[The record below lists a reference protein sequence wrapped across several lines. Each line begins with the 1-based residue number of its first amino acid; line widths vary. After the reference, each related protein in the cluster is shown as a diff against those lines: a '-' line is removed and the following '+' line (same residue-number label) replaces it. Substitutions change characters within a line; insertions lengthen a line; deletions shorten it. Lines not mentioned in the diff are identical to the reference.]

1 MNNIKVLN
9 NEFKTILEK
18 RGMLSNKMSSEISDS
33 WTRCILEGLN
43 PFKEPKK
50 KVISIQELKEE
61 RAKNEELRK
70 VVIPELE
77 LLYSQVAGTNFMV
90 AFSDNHGL
98 VLDTIYDKSCL
109 KSDVG
114 RSVIPGSIWSEKNCG
129 TNGLG
134 LAVALQ
140 KPTIVS
146 GKEHFFREHEKLSC
160 FASPIV
166 NHEGKTVGIIDA
178 STDAMSREQHTLAL
192 VNLASRSIETK
203 LFINKF
209 CNELILSF
217 HPRQEYL
224 STTSVGLLAINGD
237 GNIVGSNSNAKIM
250 LHGLIEQKN
259 QNFNTIFTST
269 FSSIL
274 SDLLRN
280 KIIRIKD
287 YLGSTVFVIK
297 SQNYLENKNI
307 NSINS
312 KKNFACNNCQ
322 NSKLKREQC
331 ILIRSTFIK
340 TKNITLTARQLG
352 ISRTTIYKHLK

>member
-1 MNNIKVLN
+1 
-9 NEFKTILEK
+9 
-18 RGMLSNKMSSEISDS
+18 
-33 WTRCILEGLN
+33 
-43 PFKEPKK
+43 
-50 KVISIQELKEE
+50 
-61 RAKNEELRK
+61 
-70 VVIPELE
+70 
-77 LLYSQVAGTNFMV
+77 
-90 AFSDNHGL
+90 
-98 VLDTIYDKSCL
+98 
-109 KSDVG
+109 
-114 RSVIPGSIWSEKNCG
+114 
-129 TNGLG
+129 
-134 LAVALQ
+134 
-140 KPTIVS
+140 
-146 GKEHFFREHEKLSC
+146 
-160 FASPIV
+160 
-166 NHEGKTVGIIDA
+166 
-178 STDAMSREQHTLAL
+178 
-192 VNLASRSIETK
+192 
-203 LFINKF
+203 
-209 CNELILSF
+209 
-217 HPRQEYL
+217 
-224 STTSVGLLAINGD
+224 
-237 GNIVGSNSNAKIM
+237 M